1 MQTMQRPVLG
11 LYLLRLKISV
21 LGSGAAQLQETI
33 RDHLRKSCLS
43 RGEHINCAL
52 LALALFKRQKS
63 FVVWEQ

>member
-11 LYLLRLKISV
+11 LYLRLLKISV
-21 LGSGAAQLQETI
+21 LGSGAAQLQETV

-52 LALALFKRQKS
+52 LALALFLRQKS